1 MKLSRLDRRDFI
13 EGMLLL
19 GLTACGGPR
28 AARSALKASPS
39 PDGAVGPFF
48 GRIDR
53 LAEQFAAGRI
63 TSGEYV
69 HMVGAELM
77 ELELEQD
84 VIEDWS
90 RRGPADPGVGKNGF
104 RTVHIRPLRAGH
116 PGGQTKAIL
125 FFSPAHTSHPPHEHH
140 NLMSCKRVLKGTY
153 HVRQYERLRA
163 VEPGVIAVRQVSELL
178 DVNFSGPYIDMTDHR
193 LNVHWF
199 GASAEPVLALN
210 LNVEN
215 AMRPEDT
222 FHGPQEVR
230 PFGPYWVDP
239 TGPADADGVIL
250 ARNMDREKAEEF
262 AVRPVSAFPSRLV
275 VTSSRPEQE
284 KHAGAKP

>member
-19 GLTACGGPR
+19 GLTACAGPR
-28 AARSALKASPS
+28 TARTALKASPS
-39 PDGAVGPFF
+39 TEGGLGPFF
-48 GRIDR
+48 RSIDR
-53 LAEQFAAGRI
+53 LSEQFAAGRI
-63 TSGEYV
+63 TGDEYV
-69 HMVGAELM
+69 HLAGAQLM

-84 VIEDWS
+84 VLDDWT
-90 RRGPADPGVGKNGF
+90 RRGPVDHGVGKNGF
-104 RTVHIRPLRAGH
+104 HTVHMRPLHGVH
-116 PGGQTKAIL
+116 KGGQAKAIL

-140 NLMSCKRVLKGTY
+140 NLMSCKRVLMGSY
-153 HVRQYERLRA
+153 HVRQFERLRV

-178 DVNFSGPYIDMTDHR
+178 DVNLAGPYIDMTDKR

-199 GASAEPVLALN
+199 GAGAAPVLALN
-210 LNVEN
+210 INVEN

-222 FHGPQEVR
+222 FHGRGETR

-250 ARNMDREKAEEF
+250 ARNMDKEQAEQF
-262 AVRPVSAFPSRLV
+262 AVRPVADFPSRLV
-275 VTSSRPEQE
+275 AAR
-284 KHAGAKP
+284 KA

>member
-28 AARSALKASPS
+28 AARRSLQASPPPS
-39 PDGAVGPFF
+39 GDRAIGPFF
-48 GRIDR
+48 ARIDR
-53 LAEQFAAGRI
+53 LAERFAAGRL
-63 TSGEYV
+63 SSDHYV
-69 HMVGAELM
+69 HLVGSELM

-84 VIEDWS
+84 VLEDWS
-90 RRGPADPGVGKNGF
+90 RSGPADRGVGRNGY
-104 RTVHIRPLRAGH
+104 RTIHSRPLRARRGRTGGH
-116 PGGQTKAIL
+116 AKAIL
-125 FFSPAHTSHPPHEHH
+125 FFQPPHTCNPPHEHH
-140 NLMSCKRVLKGTY
+140 NLMSCKRVLMGSY

-178 DVNFSGPYIDMTDHR
+178 DVNFHGPYIDMTDSR

-199 GASAEPVLALN
+199 GAGAEPVLALN

-222 FHGPQEVR
+222 FHGPREVR
-230 PFGPYWVDP
+230 PFGPYFVDP

-250 ARNMDREKAEEF
+250 ARNVDRERAEEF
-262 AVRPVSAFPSRLV
+262 ALRPVSDFPSRLV
-275 VTSSRPEQE
+275 IAQRGGQP
-284 KHAGAKP
+284 A